1 MALIDGYCEPKY
13 KIIDG
18 YIVFPW
24 TDEREE
30 LCEYILRA
38 DREVADK
45 IASLMKERAAIH
57 RQDFGTDRLKVS
69 SLFSI
74 PRIKR
79 FFRSERKILYYD
91 AVSRRIWREH
101 EEFEEEIMRR

>member
-1 MALIDGYCEPKY
+1 MVDGNPKETMY

-18 YIVFPW
+18 FIVFPW
-24 TDEREE
+24 SDEREE

-38 DREVADK
+38 DREVADR
-45 IASLMKERAAIH
+45 IARIMNECAITYK
-57 RQDFGTDRLKVS
+57 QEFDVNMLKVT
-69 SLFSI
+69 SLLNI

-79 FFRSERKILYYD
+79 YFKSQRRIMYFD